1 MAAPTILGKGLTLQI
16 GDTSEEWNQLNV
28 AVQDMH
34 AANLGIGNL
43 KIDTEE
49 AAQAGLDGPFGL
61 VHRRQ
66 LAGNFDC
73 SHDVISFRWV

>member
-1 MAAPTILGKGLTLQI
+1 MFLLWGSLAGWYGVSALQLLLSGLGLEQH
-16 GDTSEEWNQLNV
+16 E
-28 AVQDMH
+28 AV
-34 AANLGIGNL
+34 
-43 KIDTEE
+43 
-49 AAQAGLDGPFGL
+49 GLDGPFGL